1 MEDTEEI
8 YIEGPDFIEWNNS
21 ATYKLSNEADAEF
34 EVEWFSKIKHDM
46 PIFTNNSVTIK
57 IKDKYSGDIKITAN
71 TNGQIIEKTVYIK
84 TI

>member
-1 MEDTEEI
+1 
-8 YIEGPDFIEWNNS
+8 
-21 ATYKLSNEADAEF
+21 
-34 EVEWFSKIKHDM
+34 M